1 MRSILSTIAVIRKP
15 FDAGDTVC
23 FFRKLLSSIFRKLIF
38 SVKRV
43 SSVKIIKNKVCMI
56 SFSVHILL
64 TFSLFFKYISN
75 FVKFVHTIVNA
86 IHNRAIGE
94 KSLWQ
99 LSFLFLSLIFNVCT
113 NYYSCKRH

>member
-1 MRSILSTIAVIRKP
+1 MRSTLSTIAVIRKL

-23 FFRKLLSSIFRKLIF
+23 FFRKLLSSIFRKLVF

-75 FVKFVHTIVNA
+75 FVKFVHTIVNVV
-86 IHNRAIGE
+86 HNRTIGE

-99 LSFLFLSLIFNVCT
+99 LSFFVFKFDFQRVYKLLFL
-113 NYYSCKRH
+113 